1 MPYLVWGG
9 ISLAIGIISYFIPAD
24 NLNVATDGLYSSIIG
39 VFQNFTDEFKDKYN
53 NIAEF
58 KDKYNNI
65 AKTIAPAMVSIGTI
79 LIFAYSVKK
88 YKNNEFFEIKTF
100 TQFAFFLAL
109 LSLMHFALN
118 SPKKFHSYVEFFV
131 ETPAVIL
138 NNAIEE
144 TTKTF
149 YKKAQQ
155 QSNQSQNKTNQ
166 SFISFNGNI
175 QGIIKNQTKQL
186 FAFYESFRE
195 NNAGFSKPF
204 VFIMQ
209 SLSFVA
215 IVFFQ
220 ILLIFKTIYLICI
233 IFIEK
238 TFYLLCFIFMTPC
251 LFFKQ
256 TQGFF
261 FSYIKKVFS
270 LTFYAPLVFL
280 FAMLNSIGLELFNP
294 TQNIIETIG
303 IIIISAITSALIS
316 NIPNI
321 INTIFGTQ
329 GGSVDLANF
338 LKAGSQSFLSF
349 ASNVGSAVSG
359 GVKGASVGTGNFL
372 VKTEGAIGNAVNNIK
387 NRASQPE
394 NIRTSVGFVNVGSK
408 ATR

>member
-1 MPYLVWGG
+1 MPYVVWGG

-24 NLNVATDGLYSSIIG
+24 NLNVATDGLYSNIIG
-39 VFQNFTDEFKDKYN
+39 VFQNFTN
-53 NIAEF
+53 EF

-79 LIFAYSVKK
+79 LIFAYSLKK

-131 ETPAVIL
+131 EAPAVIL

>member
-1 MPYLVWGG
+1 MPYMVWGG
-9 ISLAIGIISYFIPAD
+9 ISLAIGIISYFIPVD

-39 VFQNFTDEFKDKYN
+39 VFQNFTN
-53 NIAEF
+53 EF

-79 LIFAYSVKK
+79 LIFAFSVKK

-131 ETPAVIL
+131 ETPAIIL

-280 FAMLNSIGLELFNP
+280 FAMLNSIGLELFKP

-359 GVKGASVGTGNFL
+359 GVKGASIGTGNFL

>member
-24 NLNVATDGLYSSIIG
+24 NLNVATDGIYSSIIG
-39 VFQNFTDEFKDKYN
+39 VFQNFTN
-53 NIAEF
+53 EF

-88 YKNNEFFEIKTF
+88 YKNNDFFEIKTF

-149 YKKAQQ
+149 YNKAQQ

-394 NIRTSVGFVNVGSK
+394 NIKTSVGFVSVGSK

>member
-1 MPYLVWGG
+1 MPYLVWGS

-39 VFQNFTDEFKDKYN
+39 VFQNFTN
-53 NIAEF
+53 EF

-79 LIFAYSVKK
+79 LIFAFSVKK

-131 ETPAVIL
+131 EAPAVIL

-359 GVKGASVGTGNFL
+359 GVKGASVGTGNLL

>member
-39 VFQNFTDEFKDKYN
+39 VFQNFTN
-53 NIAEF
+53 EF

-88 YKNNEFFEIKTF
+88 YKNNDFFEIKTF

-131 ETPAVIL
+131 ETPAIIL

-155 QSNQSQNKTNQ
+155 QSNQSQDKTNQ

-186 FAFYESFRE
+186 FAFYESFKE

-329 GGSVDLANF
+329 GGSVDLSNF

-359 GVKGASVGTGNFL
+359 GVKGASVGTSNFL

>member
-39 VFQNFTDEFKDKYN
+39 VFQNFTN
-53 NIAEF
+53 EF

-79 LIFAYSVKK
+79 LIFTYSVKK

-131 ETPAVIL
+131 EAPAVIL

>member
-39 VFQNFTDEFKDKYN
+39 IFQNFTN
-53 NIAEF
+53 EF

-79 LIFAYSVKK
+79 LIFAYSLKK

-131 ETPAVIL
+131 EAPAVIL

>member
-39 VFQNFTDEFKDKYN
+39 VFQNFTN
-53 NIAEF
+53 EF

-65 AKTIAPAMVSIGTI
+65 AKIIAPAMVSIGTI

-100 TQFAFFLAL
+100 TQFTFFLAL

-359 GVKGASVGTGNFL
+359 GVKGTSVGTGNFL

>member
-9 ISLAIGIISYFIPAD
+9 ISLAISIISYFIPAD

-39 VFQNFTDEFKDKYN
+39 VFQNFTN
-53 NIAEF
+53 EF

-394 NIRTSVGFVNVGSK
+394 NVRTSVGFVNVGSK

>member
-24 NLNVATDGLYSSIIG
+24 NLNMATDGLYSNIIG
-39 VFQNFTDEFKDKYN
+39 VFQNFTNEFKDKYT
-53 NIAEF
+53 
-58 KDKYNNI
+58 NI

-88 YKNNEFFEIKTF
+88 YKNNDFFEIKTF

-195 NNAGFSKPF
+195 KNVGFSKPF
-204 VFIMQ
+204 VFIIQ

-329 GGSVDLANF
+329 GGSVDLVNF

>member
-24 NLNVATDGLYSSIIG
+24 NLNVATDGLYNSIIG
-39 VFQNFTDEFKDKYN
+39 VFQNFTN
-53 NIAEF
+53 EF

-88 YKNNEFFEIKTF
+88 CKNNEFFEIKTF

-155 QSNQSQNKTNQ
+155 QSNQSRNKTNQ

-359 GVKGASVGTGNFL
+359 GVKGTSVGTGNFL

-387 NRASQPE
+387 NRAFQPE

>member
-39 VFQNFTDEFKDKYN
+39 VFQNFTN
-53 NIAEF
+53 EF

-359 GVKGASVGTGNFL
+359 GVKGTSVGTGNFL

-394 NIRTSVGFVNVGSK
+394 NIRTSVGFVSVGSK

>member
-24 NLNVATDGLYSSIIG
+24 NLNVATNGLYSSIIG
-39 VFQNFTDEFKDKYN
+39 VFQNFTN
-53 NIAEF
+53 EF

-79 LIFAYSVKK
+79 LIFAYSLKK

-131 ETPAVIL
+131 EAPAVIL

-303 IIIISAITSALIS
+303 IIIISAITSTLIS

-359 GVKGASVGTGNFL
+359 GVKGASVGTSNFL

>member
-1 MPYLVWGG
+1 MPYMVWGG

-39 VFQNFTDEFKDKYN
+39 VFQDFTN
-53 NIAEF
+53 EF

-79 LIFAYSVKK
+79 FIFAYSVKK

>member
-1 MPYLVWGG
+1 MPYMVWGG

-39 VFQNFTDEFKDKYN
+39 VFQNFTN
-53 NIAEF
+53 EF

-79 LIFAYSVKK
+79 LIFAYSLKK

-131 ETPAVIL
+131 EAPAVIL

-204 VFIMQ
+204 VFIIQ

>member
-39 VFQNFTDEFKDKYN
+39 VFQNFTN
-53 NIAEF
+53 EF

-88 YKNNEFFEIKTF
+88 YKNNDFFEIKTF

-131 ETPAVIL
+131 EVPAVIL

-316 NIPNI
+316 NISNI

>member
-1 MPYLVWGG
+1 MPYMVWGG

-39 VFQNFTDEFKDKYN
+39 VFQNFTN
-53 NIAEF
+53 EF

-131 ETPAVIL
+131 EAPAVIL

>member
-39 VFQNFTDEFKDKYN
+39 VFQNFTN
-53 NIAEF
+53 EF

-109 LSLMHFALN
+109 LFLMHFALN

-144 TTKTF
+144 TTETF

>member
-39 VFQNFTDEFKDKYN
+39 VFQNFTN
-53 NIAEF
+53 EF

-349 ASNVGSAVSG
+349 SSNVGSAVSG

>member
-24 NLNVATDGLYSSIIG
+24 NLNVATDGLYSSIIS
-39 VFQNFTDEFKDKYN
+39 VFQNFTN
-53 NIAEF
+53 EF

-195 NNAGFSKPF
+195 NNAGFSKSF

-359 GVKGASVGTGNFL
+359 GVKGVSVGTGNFL

-387 NRASQPE
+387 NRASQSE

>member
-39 VFQNFTDEFKDKYN
+39 VFQNFTN
-53 NIAEF
+53 EF

-131 ETPAVIL
+131 EAPAVIL

-195 NNAGFSKPF
+195 NNTGFSKPF

>member
-39 VFQNFTDEFKDKYN
+39 VFQNFTN
-53 NIAEF
+53 EF

-359 GVKGASVGTGNFL
+359 GVKGASVGTGNFF
-372 VKTEGAIGNAVNNIK
+372 VKTGGVIDNAVNNIK

>member
-9 ISLAIGIISYFIPAD
+9 ISLAIGIISYFMPAD

-39 VFQNFTDEFKDKYN
+39 VFQNFTN
-53 NIAEF
+53 EF

-131 ETPAVIL
+131 EAPAVIL

-209 SLSFVA
+209 PLSFVA

-372 VKTEGAIGNAVNNIK
+372 VKTESAIGNAVNNIK

>member
-39 VFQNFTDEFKDKYN
+39 VFQNFTN
-53 NIAEF
+53 EF

-131 ETPAVIL
+131 EAPAVIL

-155 QSNQSQNKTNQ
+155 QSNQSQDKTNQ

-394 NIRTSVGFVNVGSK
+394 NIRTSVGFVSVGSK

>member
-9 ISLAIGIISYFIPAD
+9 ISLAISIVSYFIPAD

-39 VFQNFTDEFKDKYN
+39 VFQNFTN
-53 NIAEF
+53 EF

-109 LSLMHFALN
+109 LSLMHFALS

-144 TTKTF
+144 TTKNF

-349 ASNVGSAVSG
+349 ASNIGSAVSG

>member
-39 VFQNFTDEFKDKYN
+39 VFQNFTN
-53 NIAEF
+53 EF

-131 ETPAVIL
+131 ETPAIIL

-338 LKAGSQSFLSF
+338 LKAGSQNFLSF

-359 GVKGASVGTGNFL
+359 SVKGASVGTGNFF
-372 VKTEGAIGNAVNNIK
+372 VGTGGVIGNAVNNIK

>member
-24 NLNVATDGLYSSIIG
+24 NLNVATDGLYSGIIG
-39 VFQNFTDEFKDKYN
+39 VFQNFTN
-53 NIAEF
+53 EF

-131 ETPAVIL
+131 EAPAVIL

-270 LTFYAPLVFL
+270 LTFYVPLVFL

>member
-9 ISLAIGIISYFIPAD
+9 ISLAIGIISYFIPTD

-39 VFQNFTDEFKDKYN
+39 VFQNFTN
-53 NIAEF
+53 EF

-338 LKAGSQSFLSF
+338 LKARSQSFLSF

-372 VKTEGAIGNAVNNIK
+372 VKTEGVIGNAVNNIK

>member
-9 ISLAIGIISYFIPAD
+9 ISLAIGIISYSIPAD

-39 VFQNFTDEFKDKYN
+39 VFQNFTN
-53 NIAEF
+53 EF

-65 AKTIAPAMVSIGTI
+65 AKTIAPVMVSIGTI

-131 ETPAVIL
+131 EAPAVIL

-321 INTIFGTQ
+321 INTIFGIQ

-359 GVKGASVGTGNFL
+359 GVKGVSVGTGNFL

>member
-1 MPYLVWGG
+1 
-9 ISLAIGIISYFIPAD
+9 
-24 NLNVATDGLYSSIIG
+24 
-39 VFQNFTDEFKDKYN
+39 
-53 NIAEF
+53 
-58 KDKYNNI
+58 
-65 AKTIAPAMVSIGTI
+65 MVSIGTI

-131 ETPAVIL
+131 EAPAVIL

-149 YKKAQQ
+149 YEKAQQ

-394 NIRTSVGFVNVGSK
+394 SIRTSVGFVNVGSK

>member
-1 MPYLVWGG
+1 MVWGG
-9 ISLAIGIISYFIPAD
+9 ISLAIGIISYFIPVD

-39 VFQNFTDEFKDKYN
+39 VFQNFTN
-53 NIAEF
+53 EF

-79 LIFAYSVKK
+79 LIFAFSVKK

-131 ETPAVIL
+131 ETPAIIL

-280 FAMLNSIGLELFNP
+280 FAMLNSIGLELFKP

-359 GVKGASVGTGNFL
+359 GVKGASIGTGNFL

>member
-1 MPYLVWGG
+1 MTYLVWGG
-9 ISLAIGIISYFIPAD
+9 ISLAIGIISYFMPAYD
-24 NLNVATDGLYSSIIG
+24 LDVATDGLYSSIIG
-39 VFQNFTDEFKDKYN
+39 VFQNFTN
-53 NIAEF
+53 EF

-88 YKNNEFFEIKTF
+88 YKNNDFFEIKTF

-149 YKKAQQ
+149 YKKAQ
-155 QSNQSQNKTNQ
+155 SNQSQNKTDQ

-209 SLSFVA
+209 SLSFVT

-349 ASNVGSAVSG
+349 ASNIGSAVSG

>member
-39 VFQNFTDEFKDKYN
+39 VFQNFTN
-53 NIAEF
+53 EF

-149 YKKAQQ
+149 YQKAQQ

-359 GVKGASVGTGNFL
+359 GVKGASVGTSNFL

>member
-39 VFQNFTDEFKDKYN
+39 VFQNFTN
-53 NIAEF
+53 EF

-359 GVKGASVGTGNFL
+359 GVKGTSVGTGNFL
-372 VKTEGAIGNAVNNIK
+372 VKTESAIGNAVNNIK

>member
-24 NLNVATDGLYSSIIG
+24 NLNVATDGLYSSIIS
-39 VFQNFTDEFKDKYN
+39 VFQNFTN
-53 NIAEF
+53 EF

-349 ASNVGSAVSG
+349 ASNVGSAVIG

>member
-9 ISLAIGIISYFIPAD
+9 ISLAIGIISYFIPVD
-24 NLNVATDGLYSSIIG
+24 NLDVATDGLYSSIIG
-39 VFQNFTDEFKDKYN
+39 VFQNFTN
-53 NIAEF
+53 EF

-79 LIFAYSVKK
+79 LIFAYSLKK

-186 FAFYESFRE
+186 FAFYESFRG

-220 ILLIFKTIYLICI
+220 ILLIFKTIYFICI

-238 TFYLLCFIFMTPC
+238 TFYLLCFIFMMPC

-349 ASNVGSAVSG
+349 ASNAGSAISG
-359 GVKGASVGTGNFL
+359 GVKGASVGTSNFL

>member
-39 VFQNFTDEFKDKYN
+39 VFQNFTN
-53 NIAEF
+53 EF

-131 ETPAVIL
+131 EAPAVIL

-280 FAMLNSIGLELFNP
+280 FVMLNSIGLELFNP

>member
-39 VFQNFTDEFKDKYN
+39 VFQNFTN
-53 NIAEF
+53 EF

-79 LIFAYSVKK
+79 LIFAYSLKK

-131 ETPAVIL
+131 EAPAVIL

-349 ASNVGSAVSG
+349 ASNAGSAVSG
-359 GVKGASVGTGNFL
+359 GVKGASVGTSNFL

>member
-39 VFQNFTDEFKDKYN
+39 VFQNFTN
-53 NIAEF
+53 EF

-100 TQFAFFLAL
+100 TQFAFFLAF

-131 ETPAVIL
+131 EAPAVIL

-238 TFYLLCFIFMTPC
+238 IFYLLCFIFMTPC

-261 FSYIKKVFS
+261 FSYVKKVFS

-349 ASNVGSAVSG
+349 ASNIGSAVSG